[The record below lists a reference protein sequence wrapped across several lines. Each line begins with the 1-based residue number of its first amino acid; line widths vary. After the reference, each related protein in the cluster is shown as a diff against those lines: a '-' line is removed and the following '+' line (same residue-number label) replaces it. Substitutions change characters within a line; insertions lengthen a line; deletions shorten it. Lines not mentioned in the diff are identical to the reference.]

1 MSVTSPTGYAELLE
15 LDELAA
21 VLVVELAAALLL
33 VVVLLLLLLPHAASP
48 KVRAAV
54 PSAGRMYALILPD
67 TCSPFRRTENAT
79 LSAYEDSAQFL
90 LTCAQRGDHH
100 PGKDRA
106 YTGNF
111 RFARDV

>member
-54 PSAGRMYALILPD
+54 PSAGRTYALILPD
-67 TCSPFRRTENAT
+67 T
-79 LSAYEDSAQFL
+79 
-90 LTCAQRGDHH
+90 
-100 PGKDRA
+100 
-106 YTGNF
+106 
-111 RFARDV
+111 